1 MIRAVIFDM
10 DGTIFDT
17 ETVLLRVWE
26 QLVEAGMIPADIF
39 ELLPGMVGKIRSAI
53 HQDLL
58 AHYGKDF
65 PLEELYRT
73 RAEMIEREL
82 DRNGVPLTPGV
93 PQGFEALREKGLR
106 TAIATSTSAGSVA
119 DYMRR
124 TGLAPYFDTIVT
136 GDRVTNGKP
145 APDIFLLA
153 ARELGCRP
161 EECLVVEDSH
171 NGVRAGAA
179 AGMRVVMIPDVQ
191 KATEE
196 FCRLSFRVCDTMW
209 EVPAIVDGLNSTSE
223 PNP

>member
-17 ETVLLRVWE
+17 EAVLLRVWE
-26 QLVEAGMIPADIF
+26 QLVEAGMISADIF
-39 ELLPGMVGKIRSAI
+39 ELLPGMVGKIRPAI

-58 AHYGKDF
+58 AHYGEDF
-65 PLEELYRT
+65 PLEELYSK
-73 RAEMIEREL
+73 RAELITREL
-82 DRNGVPLTPGV
+82 DCNGVPLKPGV
-93 PQGFEALREKGLR
+93 PQVFESMRERGLR

-124 TGLAPYFDTIVT
+124 TGLDRYFDTIVT

-145 APDIFLLA
+145 APDIFLLT
-153 ARELGCRP
+153 ARELGCSP
-161 EECLVVEDSH
+161 EECIVVEDSH

-196 FCRLSFRVCDTMW
+196 FRRLSYRVCDTML
-209 EVPAIVDGLNSTSE
+209 ELPGIVDELNASSIC
-223 PNP
+223 

>member
-82 DRNGVPLTPGV
+82 DRNGVPLKPGV
-93 PQGFEALREKGLR
+93 PQVFEALREKGLR